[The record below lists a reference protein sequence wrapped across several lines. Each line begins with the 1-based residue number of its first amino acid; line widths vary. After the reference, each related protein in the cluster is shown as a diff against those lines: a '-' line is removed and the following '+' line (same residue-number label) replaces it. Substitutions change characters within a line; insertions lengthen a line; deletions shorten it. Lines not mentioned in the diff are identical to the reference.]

1 MDTTPTF
8 ILDFDS
14 TLVRVETLPFLADA
28 CLPHDADGEARRARI
43 VELTDAAMEGR
54 IDFAEAL
61 AERLRLLN
69 LHRSQLLELAERLVT
84 EISPSFAR
92 NRDFLRRHAQQ
103 IHILSSGFH
112 ELIEPLAAELGLLP
126 EQVHA
131 NRLLFDEQG
140 LVTGCDQDSP
150 LSRSGGKVELLRTL
164 ALPGRLLMVGDGWS
178 DLEVAEAG
186 LVERFY
192 AFTENVRRDAVLSR
206 GGHEAPSFDEVLFDL
221 GLRGALSYPRN
232 RLKVLLLENIHAEAA
247 AAFVRQG
254 YSVETLP
261 KALSKEEL
269 LERIAEVSII
279 GIRSKTQLTAEV
291 VAKAKRLVAVGAFC
305 IGTNQID
312 LQACRERGIAV
323 FNAPYSNTRSVV
335 ELAMAEIVL
344 LLRGLPEKIQMLHNK
359 VWDKSIKLANEVRG
373 KTLGIIGYG
382 NIGMQLSVVAESFGM
397 RVVFFDLDERLA
409 LGTARKAGSLKE
421 LLGLADVVSLHV
433 DGRPENR
440 LMFGAEQ
447 FGWMKPGAILL
458 NLSRGHVVDLQAL
471 AAGLESGH
479 VRGAAVDVFPA
490 EPASNGSPFEH
501 PLQDFPNVI
510 LTPHIGGSTQEAQV
524 DIGRYVSHRLGDYID
539 TGSTEGSFNFP
550 VLKLPPLHDAHRLI
564 HIHTNQPGVLARINE
579 ALSKHGVNIL
589 GQYLKTDEGIGY
601 VITDIDRSYSDDL
614 LATIRSIPHTL
625 RFRVLY

>member
-8 ILDFDS
+8 VLDFDS
-14 TLVRVETLPFLADA
+14 TLVGVETLPFLAEA
-28 CLPHDADGEARRARI
+28 CLPHDADGDSRRVRI
-43 VELTDAAMEGR
+43 AELTDAAMEGR

-61 AERLRLLN
+61 AERLRLLQ
-69 LHRSQLLELAERLVT
+69 LQRSQLEELAGQLVA
-84 EISPSFAR
+84 EISPSFER
-92 NRDFLRRHAQQ
+92 NRSFLRRHAQQ

-112 ELIEPLAAELGLLP
+112 ELIDPVAAELGLIP

-131 NRLLFDEQG
+131 NRLVFDAEG
-140 LVTGCDQDSP
+140 LVTGCDPDSP
-150 LSRSGGKVELLRTL
+150 LCRSGGKMELLRSL
-164 ALPGRLLMVGDGWS
+164 ALPGRRVMVGDGWS

-192 AFTENVRRDAVLSR
+192 VFTENVRRDAVLAKAE
-206 GGHEAPSFDEVLFDL
+206 HEAPSFDEVLFDL

-247 AAFVRQG
+247 AAFIRQG
-254 YSVETLP
+254 YTVETLP

-269 LERIAEVSII
+269 LQRIGEVSVI
-279 GIRSKTQLTAEV
+279 GIRSKTHLTAEV
-291 VAKAKRLVAVGAFC
+291 VAEAKRLVAVGAFC

-312 LQACRERGIAV
+312 LQACRDRGIAV

-359 VWDKSIKLANEVRG
+359 VWDKSIRLANEVRG

-409 LGTARKAGSLKE
+409 LGMARKAGSLQE
-421 LLGLADVVSLHV
+421 LLGAADVVSLHV

-440 LMFGAEQ
+440 LMFGAKQ

-458 NLSRGHVVDLQAL
+458 NLSRGHVVDLEAL

-479 VRGAAVDVFPA
+479 IRGAAVDVFPA

-524 DIGRYVSHRLGDYID
+524 DIGRYVSQRLGDYID

-564 HIHTNQPGVLARINE
+564 HIHTNQPGVLAQINE

-614 LATIRSIPHTL
+614 LATIRAIPHTL